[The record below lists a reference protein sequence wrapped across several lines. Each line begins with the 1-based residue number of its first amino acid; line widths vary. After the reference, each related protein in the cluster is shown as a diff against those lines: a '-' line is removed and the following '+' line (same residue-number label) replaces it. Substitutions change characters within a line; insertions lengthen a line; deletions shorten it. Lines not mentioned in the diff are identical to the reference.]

1 MQPFL
6 KGTKVNLRRV
16 QKSDADS
23 IAENANN
30 PLVTQYLFTP
40 YPYTVVDALD
50 FISSSHRMHRTNT
63 SYPFG
68 IEHKEER
75 KIVGTI
81 GLYRVDHVNKSAE
94 LGFWLGHKYWRQG
107 LTSEAIDLILDF
119 AFNERGFHR
128 IYARVMHP
136 NKASLKLLD
145 KLGFT
150 QEGTMRQAVYRNNE
164 WLDFVWFAMLE
175 NEYGP

>member
-6 KGTKVNLRRV
+6 KGIKVNLRRV

-23 IAENANN
+23 IAENANDA
-30 PLVTQYLFTP
+30 LVTQYLFTP

-50 FISSSHRMHRTNT
+50 FIASSHRMHRNNT

-75 KIVGTI
+75 KIIGTI
-81 GLYRVDHVNKSAE
+81 GLYRVDHVNRNAE
-94 LGFWLGHKYWRQG
+94 VGFWLGRKYWRQG
-107 LTSEAIDLILDF
+107 MTSEAINLILDF
-119 AFNERGFHR
+119 AFNERDFHR

-136 NKASLKLLD
+136 NTASLKLLD

-150 QEGTMRQAVYRNNE
+150 KEGTMRQAVYRDNE
-164 WLDFVWFAMLE
+164 WLDFVWFAMLK
-175 NEYGP
+175 NEFK